1 MCISFQPF
9 SRGNVF
15 RGILSTELDR
25 IQFWALPD
33 IYLGKIENHSLLY
46 KLFNELDIPS
56 EPESSPLPATPW
68 MCIIALDLRPHGH
81 ESIQPIKA
89 QHQPG
94 HLPSTDTQWWL
105 FMPVIQNQDLALV
118 LINGIL
124 NKPYTKPNK
133 SILKGYLTHPWLMTT
148 IK

>member
-9 SRGNVF
+9 SRGNMF
-15 RGILSTELDR
+15 GGILSTELDR
-25 IQFWALPD
+25 IQFWALPG

-56 EPESSPLPATPW
+56 QPERSPLPAAPW
-68 MCIIALDLRPHGH
+68 MCIIALYQRPHGY

-118 LINGIL
+118 LINVIL
-124 NKPYTKPNK
+124 NKPHKPSK
-133 SILKGYLTHPWLMTT
+133 SILKGDLTHPWLMTT